1 MTIREITALRRS
13 GQLSEALQAA
23 EAEFAQ
29 NANKF
34 TAGALFW
41 CLNDLLKQPE
51 GEVDIP
57 STVERMRSLY
67 NDHCAGDEYMQTS
80 LASAER
86 RVLPHFQE
94 ISTAVDGAK
103 NGGDARAA
111 HRLVSGWYNAG
122 ELDPS
127 LYPQFGWLT

>member
-41 CLNDLLKQPE
+41 CLNDLLKQP
-51 GEVDIP
+51 
-57 STVERMRSLY
+57 
-67 NDHCAGDEYMQTS
+67 
-80 LASAER
+80 
-86 RVLPHFQE
+86 
-94 ISTAVDGAK
+94 
-103 NGGDARAA
+103 
-111 HRLVSGWYNAG
+111 
-122 ELDPS
+122 
-127 LYPQFGWLT
+127 